1 METQRYKWYSTFLL
15 PWQCAPFYATMRV
28 VLMLVRRAVPA
39 VQIFATASFIDG
51 SLAFLQGTGRWE
63 ELIAPVL
70 VLAGIIV
77 VNNLGVVADNL
88 LKQLMG
94 NGIRTKFVDYLTVKC
109 AKLPYG
115 EVENHET
122 WDLIGRVKSQPDTR
136 VERGFD
142 SLLNLAGMTIQAAS
156 FLVVLC
162 TQVWWSLPIVAA
174 AGAVVI
180 RFALRGG
187 EEQYGAEKDVAEN
200 KRRYEYYGKL
210 MTGREMVDERN
221 LFRFFPMLQKLWKEN
236 YDRTRGAERRVVVR
250 YLVRIKLVSSAMAGV
265 TFLIAALLFFP
276 LSAGTLSAGL
286 YISLIQAA
294 NGVVDLMSW
303 ELSDYF
309 SMYAKYREYVRDVAA
324 FSALKEVEGA
334 LELPAKDALAVQE
347 IEFRDVSFAYPG
359 TDRLILDKVNV
370 TIKAG
375 RHYAMVGGNG
385 AGKTTVIKLLTGLY
399 PEFTGE
405 ILINGS
411 PIRSFSA
418 PQRKA
423 MLAVLFQDFAR
434 YEISALDNVA
444 MGNLR
449 QRGTEAQRREIQEA
463 LGLLG
468 LEGRARTLKK
478 GLDTRLGKLMEGGE
492 NLSGGEWQRL
502 AMARVVVSPAG
513 LLVLDE
519 PTAALDPIS
528 ESRLYE
534 EFGRISRGRTAVFI
548 SHRLGSTMLADE
560 IIVLDQGRVA
570 AQGSHEDLMAG
581 CPLYRKMYESQRSWY
596 TEGTP

>member
-1 METQRYKWYSTFLL
+1 M
-15 PWQCAPFYATMRV
+15 
-28 VLMLVRRAVPA
+28 
-39 VQIFATASFIDG
+39 
-51 SLAFLQGTGRWE
+51 
-63 ELIAPVL
+63 
-70 VLAGIIV
+70 
-77 VNNLGVVADNL
+77 
-88 LKQLMG
+88 
-94 NGIRTKFVDYLTVKC
+94 
-109 AKLPYG
+109 
-115 EVENHET
+115 
-122 WDLIGRVKSQPDTR
+122 
-136 VERGFD
+136 
-142 SLLNLAGMTIQAAS
+142 
-156 FLVVLC
+156 
-162 TQVWWSLPIVAA
+162 
-174 AGAVVI
+174 
-180 RFALRGG
+180 
-187 EEQYGAEKDVAEN
+187 
-200 KRRYEYYGKL
+200 
-210 MTGREMVDERN
+210 
-221 LFRFFPMLQKLWKEN
+221 
-236 YDRTRGAERRVVVR
+236 VVR

-375 RHYAMVGGNG
+375 RHYAIVGGNG

-411 PIRSFSA
+411 SIRSFSA

-502 AMARVVVSPAG
+502 AMSRVVVSPAG

-596 TEGTP
+596 TEGMP